1 MVFRLPAGSAP
12 FFASLW
18 PKLRYFLD
26 EDRFF
31 RYIFRNRKNKL
42 SLEKRREASNKS
54 RQAFLD
60 ELLIKT
66 LITIDPT
73 DGDLEACGLRAEPSS
88 MFEVCG
94 SRVAVARL
102 QERFSLAIKTVQS
115 LRNMGAGA
123 PTFEDGRKSLCHGGF
138 FAEMGGLDGF
148 GFSKNREKVKI
159 MLRLL
164 AVGSG
169 GGPVCAHQRG
179 GKNEYAST
187 LKYLMGELQQGSPVL
202 VDVTKACLGAR
213 LFSEK
218 ILGEMCD
225 KVGVDFY
232 KEEGGEDA
240 EEKGANADQAA
251 AKRSRRG

>member
-66 LITIDPT
+66 LITIDPI
-73 DGDLEACGLRAEPSS
+73 DRDLEACWLRAEPSS
-88 MFEVCG
+88 MFCFG
-94 SRVAVARL
+94 SLVAQL
-102 QERFSLAIKTVQS
+102 QERFSRAIKTVQR
-115 LRNMGAGA
+115 LRDMGADA
-123 PTFEDGRKSLCHGGF
+123 PTFEDGRESLCHGGF